1 MTQGPG
7 PLALARPS
15 AVLRHPALLALAVAA
30 VALAVVVAL
39 GAALSY
45 VLGFAITPPPP
56 PKSPFGIGIREGGGS
71 ASGLVGWVLAVQSQF
86 YASLTAALRA
96 MKADGSAFGWLA
108 GVSFLYGV
116 FHAAGPGHGKAV
128 ISAYIVANEKA
139 FARGIAMSTAAALL
153 QAVVAVALVS
163 VLAGLLRVTAASM
176 THVTSLVELAS
187 FAAVALVGAVLLWR
201 KSTALARLWTAGAA
215 TGSRDG
221 ADADCGHVHLP
232 PPEEAMRLDRRARL
246 AAIVAAGIRPCSG
259 AILVLVFALSQ
270 GLYPAGIAAT
280 FAMAAGTAITTG
292 VLAALSVFAKGL
304 ALSLAGGRGDGG
316 ALALRAIE
324 VLAAAFVLALGLAL
338 LGGIWA
344 GQGG

>member
-1 MTQGPG
+1 MTDSPT
-7 PLALARPS
+7 LARPP
-15 AVLRHPALLALAVAA
+15 AGLRHPVLVPLGVAALAVAVVA
-30 VALAVVVAL
+30 VA
-39 GAALSY
+39 GAALSLA
-45 VLGFAITPPPP
+45 LGVAITPPPP
-56 PKSPFGIGIREGGGS
+56 PRSPFGIGLREGGGS
-71 ASGLVGWVLAVQSQF
+71 ATGVVGWVLAVQSQF

-96 MKADGSAFGWLA
+96 VKMDGSAFGWLA

-139 FARGIAMSTAAALL
+139 LARGIGMSSAAALL
-153 QAVVAVALVS
+153 QAIVAVALVS

-176 THVTSLVELAS
+176 TRVTSLVELAS

-201 KSTALARLWTAGAA
+201 KASAFARLWAEGPA
-215 TGSRDG
+215 DG
-221 ADADCGHVHLP
+221 PAQGGEPDCGHVHLP

-270 GLYPAGIAAT
+270 NLYPAGIAAT

-292 VLAALSVFAKGL
+292 ALAALSVFAKGA
-304 ALSLAGGRGDGG
+304 ALGLAGGRGDSGV
-316 ALALRAIE
+316 LAMRGLE

-338 LGGIWA
+338 LAGTWA
-344 GQGG
+344 GQGA